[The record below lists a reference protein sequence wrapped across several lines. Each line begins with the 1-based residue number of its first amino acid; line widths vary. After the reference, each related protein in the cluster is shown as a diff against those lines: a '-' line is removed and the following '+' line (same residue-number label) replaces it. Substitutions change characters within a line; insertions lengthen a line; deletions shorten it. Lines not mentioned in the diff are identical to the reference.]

1 MKAILPAAGFG
12 TRFLPITK
20 VIPKEM
26 LPLGAKPVI
35 QYVVEEALEAG
46 FDEILIIISESKEI
60 IRQYFEPMP
69 KLERH
74 LIELGKGELVEEL
87 RRLHGMAEFQFAY
100 QPEMKGLGDAIR
112 CAEAFVGADDF
123 AVLLADTVIHGP
135 SPLAAMRDCLQK
147 DGTSAVAMEPCPADK
162 LTRYGIAGGSEI
174 RPGMLRLDQMVEKPG
189 PANAPHVRML
199 DGTSAHFAFA
209 ARYVFKN
216 AIMDCLRDCPP
227 GFNGEIQLTDA
238 MRSLMQT
245 DGFCGVLSKARR
257 LDIGGPDGLLAAQIA
272 LSESPVRQSGN

>member
-26 LPLGAKPVI
+26 LPLGSKPVI
-35 QYVVEEALEAG
+35 QHVVEEALAAG

-74 LIELGKGELVEEL
+74 LLDLGKGELVEQL
-87 RRLHGMAEFQFAY
+87 RRLHDMADFRFAY
-100 QPEMKGLGDAIR
+100 QPEMKGLGDAIL
-112 CAEAFVGADDF
+112 CAEAFAGADDF
-123 AVLLADTVIHGP
+123 AVLLADTVIHGT
-135 SPLAAMRDCLQK
+135 SPLAAMRDCLQQ
-147 DGTSAVAMEPCPADK
+147 DGTSAVSMEPCPADK
-162 LTRYGIAGGSEI
+162 LARYGVAGGSET

-189 PANAPHVRML
+189 AANAPQVRML
-199 DGTSAHFAFA
+199 DGSSAHFAFA

-227 GFNGEIQLTDA
+227 GLNGEIQLTDA
-238 MRSLMQT
+238 MRSLMET
-245 DGFCGVLSKARR
+245 DGFCGILSEARR
-257 LDIGGPDGLLAAQIA
+257 LDIGGPDGFLAAQIA
-272 LSESPVRQSGN
+272 LAESPALQSGK